1 MAVKEYRDGRER
13 RTAAMLPEV
22 FDQVRKIAHYEN
34 RSLAYQLGMFV
45 AVGVTQWIEKNG
57 PVPEDGRPKS

>member
-1 MAVKEYRDGRER
+1 MAIKEYRDGRER

-45 AVGVTQWIEKNG
+45 ADGVAQWVE
-57 PVPEDGRPKS
+57 

>member
-1 MAVKEYRDGRER
+1 MAIKEYRDGRER

-45 AVGVTQWIEKNG
+45 ADGVAEWVEKNG
-57 PVPEDGRPKS
+57 PVSEDGPKS